1 MGQKTNVNS
10 LHLIKNKNW
19 NSFWYSDYQNYRFI
33 FQEDFYIY
41 LYIRSQSNI
50 KYQILKRKHTYNIEI
65 VNNSIYRTHEAFILS
80 LELAYIINKKSHIQ
94 TVKFFITCL
103 LINLKR
109 VFNYKKNSLL
119 ISYTIGRNN
128 AMFVGLKLASLI
140 EKRIKFQS
148 KLVDS
153 FINMVE
159 CSGIYIVSKGRLNL
173 IDRAKQDKISIGA
186 IPLQTIKANID
197 YSLIIANTKKGL
209 QSIKVWIF
217 FKYS

>member
-1 MGQKTNVNS
+1 MGQKKNVNS

-19 NSFWYSDYQNYRFI
+19 NSFWYSDFQNYRFI

-50 KYQILKRKHTYNIEI
+50 KYQILKRKHSYNIEI
-65 VNNSIYRTHEAFILS
+65 VNNLIYRTHEAFILS
-80 LELAYIINKKSHIQ
+80 LELVYIINKKSHIQ
-94 TVKFFITCL
+94 TVKFFITYL

-109 VFNYKKNSLL
+109 VFNYNKNSLL

-128 AMFVGLKLASLI
+128 AMFIGLKLASLI

-159 CSGIYIVSKGRLNL
+159 CSGIYVVSKGRLNL

-217 FKYS
+217 FKYL